1 MSGTRPWKQ
10 NRSDLRDGE
19 PGGAG
24 SQACEFAH
32 FPTKFSGARSS
43 SQVGQL
49 VGARSGA
56 GGRLA
61 GSHRLG
67 ATLSLEEEPTAK
79 TCPRAGAGPSRESPD
94 CPQTGAGAATG
105 RGRLA
110 VEGSF
115 LASPVP
121 PLKQPQTGTEG
132 LTRTGG
138 RADRRTGREDGSR
151 NATRVLARLGGVS
164 SGGLLLLSLALMPSE
179 AAVRPRPGP
188 APRRGKQGAR
198 PVPRRLPGASR
209 LVISARCVLRT
220 GPTWATPARVPVPPG
235 ALPRS
240 CFPWV

>member
-1 MSGTRPWKQ
+1 METE
-10 NRSDLRDGE
+10 NRSDSRDGE

-24 SQACEFAH
+24 PQACEFAR
-32 FPTKFSGARSS
+32 FPTKFSGARGS

-79 TCPRAGAGPSRESPD
+79 TCPRAGAGPSRESPG

-110 VEGSF
+110 GEGSF

-121 PLKQPQTGTEG
+121 PLKQPQTGNRRPDPDRRED
-132 LTRTGG
+132 RRERGG
-138 RADRRTGREDGSR
+138 RTGRGRRRAPSR
-151 NATRVLARLGGVS
+151 GGRGGARVIASRSPRCDARRGCGQAPPRARSSPGEAGGKAGPSQAPRGLQAGDFRGVCSGHGLPGPRLRECPSLPEGCRGHVSLGFS
-164 SGGLLLLSLALMPSE
+164 SG
-179 AAVRPRPGP
+179 R
-188 APRRGKQGAR
+188 
-198 PVPRRLPGASR
+198 SR
-209 LVISARCVLRT
+209 
-220 GPTWATPARVPVPPG
+220 
-235 ALPRS
+235 
-240 CFPWV
+240 

>member
-1 MSGTRPWKQ
+1 METE

-24 SQACEFAH
+24 SQACEFAR
-32 FPTKFSGARSS
+32 FPTKFSGARGS
-43 SQVGQL
+43 SQVGRL

-79 TCPRAGAGPSRESPD
+79 TCPRAGAGPSRESPG

-110 VEGSF
+110 GEGSF

-121 PLKQPQTGTEG
+121 PLKQPQTGNRRPDPDRRED
-132 LTRTGG
+132 RRERGG
-138 RADRRTGREDGSR
+138 RTGRGTRRAPSHSGAGGARVIASR
-151 NATRVLARLGGVS
+151 SPRCPPRLRS
-164 SGGLLLLSLALMPSE
+164 
-179 AAVRPRPGP
+179 GP
-188 APRRGKQGAR
+188 APGPLLAGGSRGQGRSLAGS
-198 PVPRRLPGASR
+198 PG
-209 LVISARCVLRT
+209 
-220 GPTWATPARVPVPPG
+220 PPG
-235 ALPRS
+235 
-240 CFPWV
+240 W

>member
-1 MSGTRPWKQ
+1 METE
-10 NRSDLRDGE
+10 NRSDSRDGE

-24 SQACEFAH
+24 SQACEFAR
-32 FPTKFSGARSS
+32 FPTKFSGARGS

-79 TCPRAGAGPSRESPD
+79 TCPRAGAGPSRESPG

-110 VEGSF
+110 GEGSF

-121 PLKQPQTGTEG
+121 PLKQPQTGNRRPDPDRRED
-132 LTRTGG
+132 RRERGG
-138 RADRRTGREDGSR
+138 RTGRGTRRAPSRGGRGGS
-151 NATRVLARLGGVS
+151 GYCF
-164 SGGLLLLSLALMPSE
+164 SLASMPAE

-188 APRRGKQGAR
+188 APRRGEAGGKAGPSQA
-198 PVPRRLPGASR
+198 PRGLQAGDFRGVCSGHGLPGPRLRECPSLPEGCRGHVSLGFSSGRSR
-209 LVISARCVLRT
+209 
-220 GPTWATPARVPVPPG
+220 
-235 ALPRS
+235 
-240 CFPWV
+240 